1 MDVNEMRG
9 KLCGLT
15 EDAPAAVLQIYAA
28 GVVKVGGVFK
38 TVVAIWEMERE
49 GERERVV
56 GKRINGWEE

>member
-49 GERERVV
+49 RELLGR
-56 GKRINGWEE
+56 G